1 MIVQPERG
9 TRGENEF
16 FYKREARIIAALNE
30 VFGDVNLTEAEK
42 QTLIWLAKWED
53 STVLSVISAVQ
64 KAIDQKAKQRKR
76 SAPSAGRE
84 AVR

>member
-76 SAPSAGRE
+76 PVPSAGK
-84 AVR
+84 

>member
-1 MIVQPERG
+1 MIIQPERG

-16 FYKREARIIAALNE
+16 FYKKEARIIAALNE
-30 VFGDVNLTEAEK
+30 IFGDVNLTEAEK

-76 SAPSAGRE
+76 PAPSAGRE